1 MTRPL
6 EKPARQPKVG
16 PSQVKRAKSSARSRI
31 SQEVPPPEAEAEV
44 PAPEALGNRLSRD
57 IKELGPSFSHSI
69 QQAVDRWGKRHMR
82 FGAKLSWSDEGTG
95 TLSIKPDFGG
105 NAGFEFRRM
114 DAFGTSSGD
123 FAAQTMER
131 LAGVARRQGQS
142 FPTERELNTALAFV
156 DGIRPENEVEA
167 TLAMQ
172 MYTAQDAAMEMM
184 ERMRQA
190 TTIEAMQNYG
200 TMATKMMRTYITQ
213 VEALN
218 KLRRGG
224 EQTVRVE
231 HVHVHPGGQAIVGNV
246 TKFDGQGGGDERKD
260 G

>member
-1 MTRPL
+1 MTRPP
-6 EKPARQPKVG
+6 EKPARQPKVA

-31 SQEVPPPEAEAEV
+31 SQEVPL
-44 PAPEALGNRLSRD
+44 PEALGDRLSRD
-57 IKELGPSFSHSI
+57 IKELGPSFSRAI

-105 NAGFEFRRM
+105 KAGYEFRRM

-123 FAAQTMER
+123 FAAQAMER

-200 TMATKMMRTYITQ
+200 AMATKMMRTYITQ

>member
-1 MTRPL
+1 MKSTSK
-6 EKPARQPKVG
+6 KPGRKQKAAGSKAQQAKPPTKAPK
-16 PSQVKRAKSSARSRI
+16 SREVVP
-31 SQEVPPPEAEAEV
+31 QEAGGKE
-44 PAPEALGNRLSRD
+44 PAPEALGDRLSRD

-114 DAFGTSSGD
+114 DAFGTSSGN
-123 FAAQTMER
+123 FAAQAMER

-200 TMATKMMRTYITQ
+200 AMATKMMRTYTTQ

-231 HVHVHPGGQAIVGNV
+231 HVHVHQGGQAIVGNV
-246 TKFDGQGGGDERKD
+246 THHPQGGGDKRKD

>member
-1 MTRPL
+1 
-6 EKPARQPKVG
+6 
-16 PSQVKRAKSSARSRI
+16 
-31 SQEVPPPEAEAEV
+31 
-44 PAPEALGNRLSRD
+44 
-57 IKELGPSFSHSI
+57 
-69 QQAVDRWGKRHMR
+69 
-82 FGAKLSWSDEGTG
+82 
-95 TLSIKPDFGG
+95 
-105 NAGFEFRRM
+105 
-114 DAFGTSSGD
+114 
-123 FAAQTMER
+123 MER

-172 MYTAQDAAMEMM
+172 MYTAQDAAMEMI

-200 TMATKMMRTYITQ
+200 AMATKMMRTYITQ